1 MKALR
6 CVKSFEGFL
15 LLHFFAKMSVGAH
28 HQACRG
34 SVALE
39 RNRRRRAGV
48 FFSPV
53 RDFSLAAVGLRGG
66 VCSIVH
72 LLVLSFSS

>member
-15 LLHFFAKMSVGAH
+15 ASFFSAKTGAGT
-28 HQACRG
+28 HQHARRG
-34 SVALE
+34 SVARE
-39 RNRRRRAGV
+39 RNRRRRAGA

-53 RDFSLAAVGLRGG
+53 RDFSLAAVGLRDG
-66 VCSIVH
+66 VGSIVH